1 MAMNDLR
8 LEEFLPYRLSV
19 LANRVSKHLA
29 RAYRNRFGMSVPEW
43 RVMAIIGTTDDKTA
57 LDIVEASV
65 MDKVAVSRAVAGLAA
80 RGLLVS
86 RLDSKDRRRHLLS
99 LTSEG
104 LSVYHEVVPL
114 ARRYHMEL
122 LEQLGTTDAG
132 ELDRLLHVLDRV
144 AETIG
149 EGKWIQGDGPSHDGQ

>member
-1 MAMNDLR
+1 MTDLR

-43 RVMAIIGTTDDKTA
+43 RVMAIIGTSDDKTA

-86 RLDSKDRRRHLLS
+86 RLDGKDRRRHLLS

-104 LSVYHEVVPL
+104 LSVYNEVVPL
-114 ARRYHMEL
+114 ARRYHQEL
-122 LEQLGTTDAG
+122 LESLGPTDAA
-132 ELDRLLHVLDRV
+132 EFDRLLQALDRI
-144 AETIG
+144 AETISD
-149 EGKWIQGDGPSHDGQ
+149 GKWVGSDED